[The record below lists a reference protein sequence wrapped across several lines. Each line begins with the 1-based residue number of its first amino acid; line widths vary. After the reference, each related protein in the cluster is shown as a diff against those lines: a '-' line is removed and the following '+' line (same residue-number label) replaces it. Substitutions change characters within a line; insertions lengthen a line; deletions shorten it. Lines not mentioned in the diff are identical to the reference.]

1 MTKFSLQENLL
12 VFKKNLKNY
21 MEHFI
26 DGFYQQFCSE
36 SFGIVNQKEIQM
48 RTIIEE
54 EKEESFEYLHKK
66 HRSMSEF

>member
-1 MTKFSLQENLL
+1 
-12 VFKKNLKNY
+12 